1 MRSEGRVGGAPK
13 KGSSWASIVNARSDD
28 DVIVGNGAAVA
39 VSEGFSSDQK
49 GSKLDLVRS
58 ESRKREDPKNGSSWS
73 SYVDASSEED
83 EDAGK
88 SISSDTAVADKVN
101 PAISSVAGKAW
112 SADVAGLVVRKMG
125 PTRAWV
131 HQL

>member
-73 SYVDASSEED
+73 S
-83 EDAGK
+83 
-88 SISSDTAVADKVN
+88 
-101 PAISSVAGKAW
+101 
-112 SADVAGLVVRKMG
+112 
-125 PTRAWV
+125 
-131 HQL
+131 